1 MQVGDLIKPK
11 CEHNFASSGYAIITR
26 MNDLGDVVIV
36 WLDDQLD
43 NYMRWWQLEE
53 NFEIVKNGQKMSSPN
68 PTQSDTL

>member
-11 CEHNFASSGYAIITR
+11 CEYNFASSGYAIITSH
-26 MNDLGDVVIV
+26 NGGDVVIV

-53 NFEIVKNGQKMSSPN
+53 NFEILKNGQKMSTPN